1 MGARRKTQV
10 AAAFLIALH
19 AMIFG
24 AGFFAPYRAAEQN
37 RELPYAAPTRPH
49 FRDAGGKWHL
59 RPFVYAAV
67 SSVGADSG
75 AVAGGGPAGAPQI
88 IPIRFFVRG
97 PRYEIAGFIPSH
109 LHLFGAGG
117 EGKMFLFG
125 TDEYGRD
132 LFSRVLYGGQISL
145 LAGTLAAAVAL
156 GIGLMAGICAGFY
169 GRWADDAIM
178 RVAELFLALP
188 WLYLLFAVRAF
199 LPLSLDPAKAFLL
212 IVCIIGLV
220 GWARPARLI
229 RGIALSAR
237 ERGFVR
243 AARGAGASN
252 FYLLHWHVLPQ
263 TYGLLLTQA
272 AILIPQYILAEV
284 TLSFLG
290 LGVSEPQPSWG
301 NLLASL
307 QHYDVVVSYSWMF
320 LPAAILVPFF
330 LGYSALASGL
340 RESLGKAY
348 L

>member
-1 MGARRKTQV
+1 MAPRRKIV
-10 AAAFLIALH
+10 AAAAFLVALH
-19 AMIFG
+19 VVIFG
-24 AGFFAPYRAAEQN
+24 AGFFAPYSPSEQN
-37 RELPYAAPTRPH
+37 RDVPYAPPTRPH
-49 FRDAGGKWHL
+49 FRDASANWHL
-59 RPFVYAAV
+59 RPVVYAAAASIPADP
-67 SSVGADSG
+67 SSPDA
-75 AVAGGGPAGAPQI
+75 ATNATPQI
-88 IPIRFFVRG
+88 IPIHFFVRG
-97 PRYEIAGFIPSH
+97 TRYKIAGLIPARV
-109 LHLFGAGG
+109 HLFGAASGS
-117 EGKMFLFG
+117 KIFLFG

-145 LAGTLAAAVAL
+145 LAGTLAAAIAL
-156 GIGLMAGICAGFY
+156 TLGLLAGTIAGFY
-169 GRWADDAIM
+169 GGLTDDALM

-199 LPLSLDPAKAFLL
+199 LPLSIDAAKAFLL
-212 IVCIIGLV
+212 IVCIIGFV

-252 FYLLHWHVLPQ
+252 FYLLRRHVLPQ

-301 NLLASL
+301 NLLAAL
-307 QHYDVVVSYSWMF
+307 QHYDVIVSYRWMF
-320 LPAAILVPFF
+320 LPAAVLVPFF

-340 RESLGKAY
+340 RESRGKAY

>member
-1 MGARRKTQV
+1 MNSKRKIAA

-19 AMIFG
+19 VLIFG

-37 RELPYAAPTRPH
+37 RDLPYAAPTLPH
-49 FRDAGGKWHL
+49 FREANGKWHL
-59 RPFVYAAV
+59 RPFVYEA
-67 SSVGADSG
+67 SSSLGADS
-75 AVAGGGPAGAPQI
+75 ATVVDTSTARI
-88 IPIRFFVRG
+88 IPVRFFVRG
-97 PRYEIAGFIPSH
+97 ARYEIAGLIPARV
-109 LHLFGAGG
+109 HLFGTDGG
-117 EGKMFLFG
+117 GKVFLFG

-145 LAGTLAAAVAL
+145 LAGSLAAGLAL
-156 GIGLMAGICAGFY
+156 GIGLFAGTIAGFY
-169 GRWADDAIM
+169 GGWADDGVM

-199 LPLSLDPAKAFLL
+199 LPLSLDASKAFLL
-212 IVCIIGLV
+212 IVCVIGFV

-229 RGIALSAR
+229 RGVALAAR

-252 FYLLHWHVLPQ
+252 FYLLRRHVLPQ

-272 AILIPQYILAEV
+272 AILVPQYILAEV

-307 QHYDVVVSYSWMF
+307 QHYDVVMSYHWMF
-320 LPAAILVPFF
+320 LPAIFLIPFF

-340 RESLGKAY
+340 RESLGEAY